1 MAEDQSQEQK
11 EKPKK
16 PLNIALIMK
25 IVFLV
30 VNFGVMG
37 TGGYLVYASTIGWH
51 PPSLVEED
59 LRTQEEKEIEA
70 KRDLAPFIYT
80 MDKFTVNL
88 EGEPRRSIRIEV
100 NLEMLGQEGF
110 EEVINVE
117 NRAKAR
123 DRVVRILNERTFFDL
138 ESIQGKLFL
147 KDRIAMEVND
157 ILKEGVVKDV
167 YFSEFV
173 VQATT
178 Q

>member
-1 MAEDQSQEQK
+1 MAETQEAAAAP
-11 EKPKK
+11 EKK
-16 PLNIALIMK
+16 PLNVGLILK
-25 IVFLV
+25 LVFV
-30 VNFGVMG
+30 VLNVGVIG
-37 TGGYLVYASTIGWH
+37 AGAYLVYASTIGWH
-51 PPSLVEED
+51 SPALKEED
-59 LRTQEEKEIEA
+59 LRTAEEKEAEA

-88 EGEPRRSIRIEV
+88 DGEPRRSIRIEV
-100 NLEMLGQEGF
+100 NLEMLNEDGF

-123 DRVVRILNERTFFDL
+123 DKIVRILNDKSFYDL

-147 KDRIAMEVND
+147 KDRIAMAVND
-157 ILKEGVVKDV
+157 ILKQGVVKDV

-173 VQATT
+173 VQSTV